1 MASQINPVNALMSA
15 TIHLAKG
22 AGVPWERIGQVLG
35 VSPQEAHRMHAAYV
49 AQTGELHPP
58 TAG

>member
-1 MASQINPVNALMSA
+1 MAPHISPVNALMSA
-15 TIHLAKG
+15 TIHIAKR
-22 AGVPWERIGQVLG
+22 AGVPWDRIGQVLG

-49 AQTGELHPP
+49 AQAGQLHPP